1 MDKLL
6 EIYRYRDMI
15 KFLVRKELKGR
26 YKGSALGFL
35 WTFMNPLLQLIV
47 YTLVFSRIIRVG
59 VDQFYLFLFVA
70 LIPWIFFSSCLT
82 TGAVSVINQKEMVKK
97 IYFPREV
104 LPIAHVN
111 TNFINMLLSFVVI
124 FVVLII
130 ARVEINP
137 VALLYLPLVMGV
149 EYLLALGI
157 TLLTSAVTVYFR
169 DLEHI
174 LGILALAW
182 MYMTPIIYPIE
193 YVPKAF
199 LPLFMANPMTPV
211 IIAFRDILYYG
222 RSPQLGTLLH
232 GFLLGLGMLLIGH
245 LVFQHL
251 HKHFAEEF

>member
-193 YVPKAF
+193 YVPEAF